1 MEKSRD
7 QSLLRNFIY
16 NLAVTPFAGLIVGII
31 ALSNTITLGALV
43 FSESLPGYIP
53 YGIGVALF
61 SGLVVSIFVTL
72 FGTTPGLVAYPQAAI
87 ATICAL
93 LVTHIK
99 SAMPTSA
106 SEVEVFSTI
115 VAALWLSTFSTGLI
129 FFIFGRLK
137 IGKAFR
143 FMPYPV
149 FGGFLAGLGWL
160 IIKGGFK
167 MMVALPLQISSLSQ
181 WLYADYFYQWFPGFI
196 LAILIFI
203 FQRKIRNPLVLP
215 VILLLSAGGFYA
227 AIYVLNIPFSQLAE
241 DGWLL
246 GTFGN
251 RTLWLPVDLRI
262 VLQQAHWDVIG
273 QNTFTFVTITF
284 TSLLGTLFN
293 CSGIE
298 LVAKEDIRL
307 DRELQ
312 VSGFANMLA
321 SLGGGIIGYHSVSLS
336 TISNKFGLRNRLVGL
351 VAAGMVGF
359 TLFYGASVL
368 SYVPRILVG
377 GLLVYLGI
385 SFLYKWVIESWKLLS
400 KAEYLVLIM
409 ILIVISTFGFLAG
422 VLVGVVST
430 AILFAISYSRI
441 DIIKST
447 LTGKNF
453 HSNFSRSPHH
463 DQYLHDQG
471 ESLLIL
477 KLQGFIFFG
486 TAFNLMHSIRTRID
500 TVDKLPLRFIV
511 LDFRLVNGVDSSA
524 LNSFLR
530 IRYLA
535 ENNDFFLVFSG
546 LNSEIEGQL
555 ISENV
560 LVSDNPATQ
569 SFPDMDHAVEWCEHE
584 ILSADKVTYEF
595 QPSLRSQLRA
605 EFSDEEGVTD
615 FFNFL
620 ERKEFAEKAIIISS
634 GAPPEGLFFIEA
646 GEISVRLATGDGDFI
661 RLRTMGAGT
670 IVGEL
675 GMYLGNPASAEVIAE
690 TDSIV
695 HQLTIEAL
703 DQMEAEKPKIAAA
716 FHKYMAT
723 MLSKRLIDTNTTL
736 QALLD

>member
-1 MEKSRD
+1 MEKSHKN
-7 QSLLRNFIY
+7 SPLKFFFK
-16 NLAVTPFAGLIVGII
+16 NLIITPLAGLVVGII
-31 ALSNTITLGALV
+31 AISNTITLGALV

-53 YGIGVALF
+53 YGIGAALF
-61 SGLVVSIFVTL
+61 SGLVVSILVTL

-93 LVTHIK
+93 LVTHVHT
-99 SAMPTSA
+99 AMPETA
-106 SEVEVFSTI
+106 TTEETFSTI
-115 VAALWLSTFSTGLI
+115 VAALWLSTFTTGLI

-137 IGKAFR
+137 LGKAFR

-160 IIKGGFK
+160 IIKGGLK
-167 MMVALPLQISSLSQ
+167 MMVTLPLNLSHIIQ
-181 WLYADYFYQWFPGFI
+181 WIGIDNFYRWFPGVV
-196 LAILIFI
+196 LALIIFI
-203 FQRKIRNPLVLP
+203 IQRRTKHPLVLP
-215 VILLLSAGGFYA
+215 IMLFVSAASFYIVIYLT
-227 AIYVLNIPFSQLAE
+227 NIPFEHLSEQ
-241 DGWLL
+241 GWLL

-262 VLQQAHWDVIG
+262 VFQQANWAIIS
-273 QNTFTFVTITF
+273 QNTLTFVTITF
-284 TSLLGTLFN
+284 TSLIGTLFN

-298 LVAKEDIRL
+298 LIAKEDIRL
-307 DRELQ
+307 DHELQ

-336 TISNKFGLRNRLVGL
+336 TVSHKFGLRNRVVGL
-351 VAAGMVGF
+351 VAAGLVGI
-359 TLFYGASVL
+359 TLFYGAVVL
-368 SYVPRILVG
+368 SYVPRFLVG

-422 VLVGVVST
+422 VMVGVVAT

-441 DIIKST
+441 DIIKSS

-453 HSNFSRSPHH
+453 HSNFSRSSHH
-463 DQYLHDQG
+463 YDYLQAQG
-471 ESLLIL
+471 ESLGIL

-486 TAFNLMHSIRTRID
+486 TAFNLMHTIRTRID
-500 TVDKLPLRFIV
+500 DSQKLPLRYLV

-524 LNSFLR
+524 LNSFMR

-535 ENNDFFLVFSG
+535 EKNDFLLAISG
-546 LNSEIEGQL
+546 LSPEIEGQL
-555 ISENV
+555 ITEKI
-560 LVSDNPATQ
+560 LIPGNPITQ
-569 SFPDMDHAVEWCEHE
+569 SCPDMDRAVELCENE
-584 ILSADKVTYEF
+584 MLATDKVTYQFE
-595 QPSLRSQLRA
+595 PPLKSQLTSG
-605 EFSDEEGVTD
+605 FPDEVDIED
-615 FFNFL
+615 FFDYL
-620 ERKEFAEKAIIISS
+620 ERKEIAEKTVMIEA
-634 GAPPEGLFFIEA
+634 GAPPLGLFFIEY
-646 GEISVRLATGDGDFI
+646 GEVTVQLATGDGETL

-675 GMYLGNPASAEVIAE
+675 GVYLGNPASAEVIAE
-690 TDSIV
+690 SDSIV
-695 HQLTIEAL
+695 HHLSIEAL
-703 DQMEAEKPKIAAA
+703 TAMESEQPKIAAA
-716 FHKYMAT
+716 FHKYMAA